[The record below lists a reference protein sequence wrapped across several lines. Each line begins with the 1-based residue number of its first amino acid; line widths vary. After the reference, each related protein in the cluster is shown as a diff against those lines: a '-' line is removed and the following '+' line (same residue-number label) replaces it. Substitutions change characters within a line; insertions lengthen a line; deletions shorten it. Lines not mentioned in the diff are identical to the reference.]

1 MAELLQAK
9 NYRTVSI
16 NDGGQIAPKFGLN
29 QGFEIYE
36 SLSSKYKHDNFLFSR
51 IVNKTIEW
59 LEDNTEEKFFLFLH
73 TYETHHPYTPKMKYL
88 KLFESNYNG
97 KLPEHISVELIKQI
111 NKGKVKI
118 NDEDK
123 EHIINAYDAEIRSM
137 DDSFGV
143 LIDFL
148 KKRKLYE
155 KTLVIFTSDHGEEF
169 GEHGIWAT
177 HSHSLFKELV
187 LVPLIIKLPLS
198 KFASR
203 KVNDIVRSIDIL
215 PTVMDLL
222 NEKML
227 VDFEGIGLVPLMKGQ
242 KPGKEFFIISQID
255 MPEMFARKYWSIM
268 NRKWKLY
275 NSKLYDLV
283 NDPAELVDVSTSNK
297 NLTKRFE
304 KFATNFIKRN
314 KTRFSKKKVKLD
326 KTLKKKLK
334 SLGYLN

>member
-1 MAELLQAK
+1 M
-9 NYRTVSI
+9 
-16 NDGGQIAPKFGLN
+16 
-29 QGFEIYE
+29 
-36 SLSSKYKHDNFLFSR
+36 
-51 IVNKTIEW
+51 EW
-59 LEDNTEEKFFLFLH
+59 LENNWEDKFFLFLH
-73 TYETHHPYTPKMKYL
+73 TYETHHPYTPKRKYL

-97 KLPEHISVELIKQI
+97 TLPEHISVELIKQI
-111 NKGKVKI
+111 NKGKIKI

-123 EHIINAYDAEIRSM
+123 KHIINAYDAEIRSM

-148 KKRKLYE
+148 KERKLYE
-155 KTLVIFTSDHGEEF
+155 KTLIIFTSDHGEEF

-187 LVPLIIKLPLS
+187 LVPLIIKLPQS

-222 NEKML
+222 DEKML
-227 VDFEGIGLVPLMKGQ
+227 DDFEGISLVPLMKGQ
-242 KPGKEFFIISQID
+242 RPGKELLVISQID
-255 MPEMFARKYWSIM
+255 MPDMFAQKYWSIM

-283 NDPAELVDVSTSNK
+283 NDPAELVDVSASNV

-304 KFATNFIKRN
+304 RFAVNFIKQN
-314 KTRFSKKKVKLD
+314 KTKFSKKQVKPD
-326 KTLKKKLK
+326 KTLEKKLK
-334 SLGYLN
+334 SLGYLD